1 MLPPFNINDM
11 IYLPVNTAN
20 QTIYLS
26 LDEARQ
32 YYATPYTHYLLVL
45 THEENST
52 TGEELAQVAVIVN
65 ENVRITQL
73 SVTTVGLTL
82 AGRYRYEV
90 YGQNSSSNINPTNAA
105 VVGIVERGYVVLT
118 DNTTW
123 FDVPPVTI
131 PNDIIYEP

>member
-1 MLPPFNINDM
+1 MLPPFNIDDM

-32 YYATPYTHYLLVL
+32 YYATAFTHYLIVL

-52 TGEELAQVAVIVN
+52 VGDSLAQVATIVN

-73 SVTTVGLTL
+73 TITTVGLTL

-90 YGQNSSSNINPTNAA
+90 YGQNSPNNTNPNAGT
-105 VVGIVERGYVVLT
+105 VVGIVERGYFVLT
-118 DNTTW
+118 DNQQYY
-123 FDVPPVTI
+123 DVPATVI
-131 PNDIIYEP
+131 NNDIIYGA

>member
-1 MLPPFNINDM
+1 M

-32 YYATPYTHYLLVL
+32 YYATAFTHYLIVL

-52 TGEELAQVAVIVN
+52 AGDSLAQVATIVN

-73 SVTTVGLTL
+73 TITTVGLTL

-90 YGQNSSSNINPTNAA
+90 YGQNSAVNTNPSNAA
-105 VVGIVERGYVVLT
+105 VVGIVERGYFVLT
-118 DNTTW
+118 DNQQYY
-123 FDVPPVTI
+123 DVPSTSI
-131 PNDIIYEP
+131 SNDIIYGA

>member
-1 MLPPFNINDM
+1 M
-11 IYLPVNTAN
+11 IYLQVNNDN
-20 QTIYLS
+20 QFIYLS

-32 YYATPYTHYLLVL
+32 YYATPYTHYLMVL

-52 TGEELAQVAVIVN
+52 TGEELAQVATIVN

-90 YGQNSSSNINPTNAA
+90 YGQNSAVNINPTNAA

>member
-1 MLPPFNINDM
+1 M
-11 IYLPVNTAN
+11 IYLQVNNNN
-20 QTIYLS
+20 QFIYLS

-52 TGEELAQVAVIVN
+52 TGEELAQVATIVN

-82 AGRYRYEV
+82 AGRYRYIV
-90 YGQNSSSNINPTNAA
+90 YGQNSAVNINPSNAA

>member
-1 MLPPFNINDM
+1 M
-11 IYLPVNTAN
+11 IYLNTNTAN
-20 QTIYLS
+20 QQVYLS

-32 YYATPYTHYLLVL
+32 YYSTAFTHYLIVL

-52 TGEELAQVAVIVN
+52 TGNDLAQVATIVN
-65 ENVRITQL
+65 ETVRVTQL
-73 SVTTVGLTL
+73 TISTVGLTL

-105 VVGIVERGYVVLT
+105 VVGIVERGYAVLN
-118 DNTTW
+118 DNTSW
-123 FDVPPVTI
+123 FDVPINTI